1 MTRGRE
7 DLHGDRLRVRRPARL
22 AAHPRPL
29 RRRRRRAGDARRWK
43 NSAAAAPPLADYAT
57 LIDEG
62 VVHVIADESGVQG
75 AVVCFPK
82 DGHFFLENE
91 EL

>member
-29 RRRRRRAGDARRWK
+29 RRRRRR
-43 NSAAAAPPLADYAT
+43 AAPPLADYAT